1 MENGKQLK
9 GGAATFIKGK
19 SYTREYFGIDKNNAY
34 SLHIING
41 KFCLFLNMY
50 GDFNNEEQ
58 EDGFIYEPR
67 YEYELVPEGTKQPAV
82 VSVFIRELN
91 TAECDYRGDS
101 YAMIRHDEKR
111 NKLLWS

>member
-1 MENGKQLK
+1 MANEKPLK

-19 SYTREYFGIDKNNAY
+19 PYTREYFGIDKNNAY
-34 SLHIING
+34 STHIIRG

-58 EDGFIYEPR
+58 EDGFIFQPR

-82 VSVFIRELN
+82 VSIFIREEQ
-91 TAECDYRGDS
+91 TTEYDYRGDS
-101 YAMIRHDEKR
+101 YAMIRYDENR